1 MKKLFSV
8 FLAIM
13 MLFSMSLAAAEE
25 AALKPL
31 EVSTEEA
38 VELPDLSGITAPDYD
53 AYMEED
59 KGDISIKGLVT
70 HDTVAIS
77 GSQYQVLTPTGILFT
92 YTAPS
97 GVVALTQD
105 YVQQATLFSSYY
117 SNPLEVV
124 SKWIDN
130 GMHLNVYYST
140 NDVDVF
146 IYVFD
151 TPMAQIFQNS
161 NNMTQQEADYLFSY
175 MQTDDEYIKGATSG
189 TYGWLGGNV
198 WFLGD
203 MRATKGVVRLFSFVG
218 GKEIYAYAKITSD
231 TQYDNV
237 IDMLDTLIISAR

>member
-140 NDVDVF
+140 NDVDVVRRF
-146 IYVFD
+146 VSSMMLEFVR
-151 TPMAQIFQNS
+151 TVLMVVVGTVVMFSLNS
-161 NNMTQQEADYLFSY
+161 SLALITLCMVVPVALHGAYDYIASMEEA
-175 MQTDDEYIKGATSG
+175 SG
-189 TYGWLGGNV
+189 
-198 WFLGD
+198 WF
-203 MRATKGVVRLFSFVG
+203 FVG
-218 GKEIYAYAKITSD
+218 FIAILFLVSYRLVTKMSREDSYIG
-231 TQYDNV
+231 
-237 IDMLDTLIISAR
+237 